1 VNSAIRVLACALLVA
16 CASGALAQAY
26 PARPIRV
33 IVNFPGGGNVDN
45 IARMLAGE
53 MEKRLGQNIVI
64 DNRAGANGIIGI
76 ETAARATPDGYNL
89 LFTPS
94 SIVVNQA
101 ARTSIPYNVLRDFAP
116 VSNACWGDGY
126 LMVVHPSVPAQS
138 IKELIALARDPSKR
152 VLYGIPG
159 LGNPQHFLGELFNLS
174 AGTRMT
180 AVAYKGVPQQ
190 ITALISGEVNV
201 IFVPPL
207 AGKPHVDAG
216 RMRALAYTGDQRWDG
231 LPKLPTV
238 GESAIKGFEW
248 RAGWQGL
255 FAPAK
260 TPPAIVQ
267 KLSEAV
273 RAAVQAPQVK
283 TALVNGGY
291 EPIGSSPAEFRRF
304 IETELKRFSEIAR
317 KAQIKVE

>member
-1 VNSAIRVLACALLVA
+1 MTCGMRAIACAVLFAWTSL
-16 CASGALAQAY
+16 ALSQAY

-33 IVNFPGGGNVDN
+33 IVNFPAGGNVDN
-45 IARMLAGE
+45 IARMIGGE
-53 MEKRLGQNIVI
+53 MEKRLGQNMVV

-76 ETAARATPDGYNL
+76 ETAAHATPDGYTL

-126 LMVVHPSVPAQS
+126 LLVVHPSVPAHS
-138 IKELIALARDPSKR
+138 TKELIALARDPGKR

-159 LGNPQHFLGELFNLS
+159 LGNPQHFLGELFNLR
-174 AGTRMT
+174 AGTHMT

-207 AGKPHVDAG
+207 AGKPHVQAQ
-216 RMRALAYTGDQRWDG
+216 RMRALAYTGDKRWDG
-231 LPKLPTV
+231 MPDLPTV

-248 RAGWQGL
+248 RSGWQGL
-255 FAPAK
+255 FAPTA
-260 TPPAIVQ
+260 THAAIVQ
-267 KLSEAV
+267 KLSDAV
-273 RAAVQAPQVK
+273 RAAVQAPPVRN
-283 TALVNGGY
+283 ALVAGGY
-291 EPIGSSPAEFRRF
+291 EPIGSSPVEFRRF
-304 IETELKRFSEIAR
+304 IEAELKRFSEIAR
-317 KAQIKVE
+317 NAQIKIE